1 MDLLNVND
9 LRTGTLFYRV
19 PIDDNE
25 KIYKCEIVRKTP
37 ANPMTIAF
45 FSIMYIMYLDD
56 NQTIEFNHA
65 GVTNLQYLRSRV
77 EGGNE
82 GKMFNDAAVAID
94 CDIEFCFR
102 KILPIR
108 SDVNNSKFV

>member
-1 MDLLNVND
+1 MDLLNVCD
-9 LRTGTLFYRV
+9 LHIGTIFYRV
-19 PIDDNE
+19 PIDDNS

-45 FSIMYIMYLDD
+45 FSVMYMMYLDD
-56 NQTIEFNHA
+56 NVTVEFYTC

-82 GKMFNDAAVAID
+82 GKTWTDAAVAID
-94 CDIEFCFR
+94 CDLEFCF
-102 KILPIR
+102 KKNVPIR
-108 SDVNNSKFV
+108 SEANNLKFV